1 MAERDCSDFAT
12 LCFASFV
19 VLLGACMPDKFDPPA
34 PPMESP
40 QPAFDPFE
48 TMIEPTE
55 SAFDSTG
62 TNTVRSTFR
71 STMDGDDLGGVS
83 YVSRTTSIEWAA
95 AAPGR
100 SDGSGATPEAVL
112 AALVSRLEH
121 LQKSPQASDRNARAL
136 WELNKALQIYR
147 GELP

>member
-1 MAERDCSDFAT
+1 MVNDWTPPEPPKPPFAFEGAAE
-12 LCFASFV
+12 
-19 VLLGACMPDKFDPPA
+19 PPRQNSA
-34 PPMESP
+34 EPPLEG
-40 QPAFDPFE
+40 
-48 TMIEPTE
+48 
-55 SAFDSTG
+55 TG
-62 TNTVRSTFR
+62 PGVVRSEFR

-83 YVSRTTSIEWAA
+83 YVSRTTSIQWAA

-147 GELP
+147 GETP